1 RTMTESS
8 IDVAEDLMPLP
19 YGQQTKILEANLV
32 ELGKTHDSIVAA
44 KYRVSVNTVYTV
56 RKAHGI
62 TSNRQRNAW
71 TDEEVA
77 LLGKF
82 SDAAVAKMTGRN
94 RPGVRAERLNRRIP
108 GIDPRDAPRLHK
120 EAGAVS
126 KTQSAIV

>member
-1 RTMTESS
+1 MTESS
-8 IDVAEDLMPLP
+8 TDAAEDLMPLS
-19 YGQQTKILEANLV
+19 YGQQTKILEANLD

-44 KYRVSVNTVYTV
+44 KYRVSVNTVYAV

-62 TSNRQRNAW
+62 PSNRKRNAW

-108 GIDPRDAPRLHK
+108 GIDPHDALRLHK
-120 EAGAVS
+120 VSTASAEAS
-126 KTQSAIV
+126 TR